1 MTIKNKTTNVGLAL
15 PFRQSACKAWR
26 SQHLWNIYKT
36 VKAHRTECWITS
48 PLNTEMKTA
57 SDGFVTCFHFMSDSA
72 DQQDGDFSRAWH
84 WEGASGF
91 PQKWLQCK
99 GARGLGCYVRIHIQ
113 LHFWFLNSFTG
124 SSGMCLMLSLCLKV
138 QMLLPLSI
146 KQPWKMA
153 DEPACGWRLSSRIPI
168 SPPQPPSTFRR
179 LCQGSVIFF
188 TGMWWFMPISEQ
200 REYLHSQSNHRFEI
214 VKLNFV
220 FHPGK

>member
-1 MTIKNKTTNVGLAL
+1 MLLL
-15 PFRQSACKAWR
+15 PFRQSAWKAWR
-26 SQHLWNIYKT
+26 SQNLWNIYKT
-36 VKAHRTECWITS
+36 VKVHRTECWVTS
-48 PLNTEMKTA
+48 LLNMEMKVA
-57 SDGFVTCFHFMSDSA
+57 SNGFVTCFHFMSDAA
-72 DQQDGDFSRAWH
+72 DQQDGRLRQSLVQR
-84 WEGASGF
+84 ERASGS
-91 PQKWLQCK
+91 PQKWLQGK

-124 SSGMCLMLSLCLKV
+124 SSGMCLMSSLCLKV
-138 QMLLPLSI
+138 QMLFLLSI
-146 KQPWKMA
+146 KQPWNTA
-153 DEPACGWRLSSRIPI
+153 DEPACGWRLSARIPI

-188 TGMWWFMPISEQ
+188 TRMWWFMPISEQ